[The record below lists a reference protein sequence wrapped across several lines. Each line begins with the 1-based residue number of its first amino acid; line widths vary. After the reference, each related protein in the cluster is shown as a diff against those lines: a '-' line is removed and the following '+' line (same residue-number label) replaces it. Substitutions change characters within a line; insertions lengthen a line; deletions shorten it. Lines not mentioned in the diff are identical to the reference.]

1 MGTNWIAALY
11 QKRFIKRMNDLG
23 AVEIGPE
30 NMAMRTHASGVTG
43 PTVPLF
49 EAGDFFARQ
58 LKVRG
63 NNECHWWVSKSNF

>member
-30 NMAMRTHASGVTG
+30 NMAMRTHASGVTD
-43 PTVPLF
+43 VVR
-49 EAGDFFARQ
+49 ED
-58 LKVRG
+58 VRG
-63 NNECHWWVSKSNF
+63 EELW